1 MATSKTT
8 TKHTAKSA
16 DVTLLKRPR
25 ITEKAAKLAGHNTY
39 AFDVAVTATKS
50 EIIKAF
56 VATYKQ
62 TPIKVNTVNVKAK
75 SFFRRGVLGFGTR
88 IKKAYVILPK
98 GVTIDIA

>member
-8 TKHTAKSA
+8 ITKNA

-25 ITEKAAKLAGHNTY
+25 VTEKAANLGMHNTY
-39 AFDVAVTATKS
+39 VFDVAVTATKN

-62 TPIKVNTVNVKAK
+62 TPLKVNTVMSKPK
-75 SFFRRGVLGFGTR
+75 SFFKRGKLGFGTR
-88 IKKAYVILPK
+88 SKKAYIILPK
-98 GVTIDIA
+98 GTTIEIM